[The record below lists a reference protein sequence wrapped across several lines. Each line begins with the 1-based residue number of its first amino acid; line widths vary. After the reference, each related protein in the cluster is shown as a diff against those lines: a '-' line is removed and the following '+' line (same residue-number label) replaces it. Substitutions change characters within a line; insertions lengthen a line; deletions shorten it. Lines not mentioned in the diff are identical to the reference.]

1 MTYEQGPYRRFEDDD
16 ILYKSKFDTLPK
28 ILAIILLVVVLA
40 LIAGSIYG
48 FSLRKS
54 RGQAYRMADP
64 SPEKVINLSKKKS
77 SKLAAYNSIGQ
88 MRPVTKPEGS
98 GDSGTLLI
106 VSPWFSYPEGDI
118 QLFEEI
124 AQKDRLIKTIISNYF
139 MSYTKSDL
147 ISKGEKKIKEELR
160 EQINNQ
166 LVLGKIN
173 SVYFDQYIFFDSQ
186 K

>member
-1 MTYEQGPYRRFEDDD
+1 SD
-16 ILYKSKFDTLPK
+16 
-28 ILAIILLVVVLA
+28 A
-40 LIAGSIYG
+40 
-48 FSLRKS
+48 
-54 RGQAYRMADP
+54 
-64 SPEKVINLSKKKS
+64 
-77 SKLAAYNSIGQ
+77 
-88 MRPVTKPEGS
+88 
-98 GDSGTLLI
+98 GTLLI

-160 EQINNQ
+160 DQINDQ

-173 SVYFDQYIFFDSQ
+173 SVYFDQYIFFDAQ